1 MPRAFFLQV
10 NKLMGDMNS
19 MLGNLYEE
27 KESLLEDIEVTEV
40 RMRRAR
46 EDEVIR
52 EMTET
57 IASKKE
63 RVISINDLMLAIRK
77 LHRIPDET
85 RWQKILEVL
94 DEDEDG
100 QIELHHVI
108 KVRAELFLL

>member
-1 MPRAFFLQV
+1 M
-10 NKLMGDMNS
+10 NDMNS
-19 MLGNLYEE
+19 MVGELYEE
-27 KESLLEDIEVTEV
+27 KESLLEDIEVAEV
-40 RMRRAR
+40 LMRRATT
-46 EDEVIR
+46 EDKA
-52 EMTET
+52 EMSES

-77 LHRIPDET
+77 LDRLPDET

-108 KVRAELFLL
+108 KVTN